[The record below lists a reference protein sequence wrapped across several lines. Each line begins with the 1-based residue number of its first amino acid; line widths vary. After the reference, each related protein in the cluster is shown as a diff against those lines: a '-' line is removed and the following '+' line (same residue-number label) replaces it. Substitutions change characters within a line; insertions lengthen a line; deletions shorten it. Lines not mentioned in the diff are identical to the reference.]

1 MRNELKVKIRKIRKK
16 KLVKLHVQCQEI
28 KFYEVAFATL
38 YELLHGFLYFDN
50 VYTYFIQQVYC
61 LC

>member
-28 KFYEVAFATL
+28 KFYEVAFCDT
-38 YELLHGFLYFDN
+38 
-50 VYTYFIQQVYC
+50 I
-61 LC
+61 